1 MEDQRNW
8 SDASYKTYVRP
19 LARSWPYVVPG
30 GNVDRQSVRLSIEG
44 AATATPRADT
54 AITITPGAPAGT
66 MPRIGLVVSAAEAAA
81 TLAATDAPGAI
92 APQDLLLRERKS
104 TRLKTCHSCA
114 SRITPSH

>member
-19 LARSWPYVVPG
+19 LARSWPNVVPG

-54 AITITPGAPAGT
+54 AITITPGAPVGT
-66 MPRIGLVVSAAEAAA
+66 MPRIGLVVSAAEADA
-81 TLAATDAPGAI
+81 TLAAIED
-92 APQDLLLRERKS
+92 RKS
-104 TRLKTCHSCA
+104 TRLNS
-114 SRITPSH
+114 SH

>member
-54 AITITPGAPAGT
+54 AITITPGAPVGP
-66 MPRIGLVVSAAEAAA
+66 MPRIGLVVYAAEADA
-81 TLAATDAPGAI
+81 TLAPYDAPEAI
-92 APQDLLLRERKS
+92 DPPRLLLPLRAESGGGAGSDHGRVGKGWG
-104 TRLKTCHSCA
+104 
-114 SRITPSH
+114 